1 MLIANY
7 IYIYIYIYIYSYSY
21 IYSYKSISEK
31 RQIGREK
38 KKWQRPRPHFF
49 FSFFFLRSAWKKREI
64 VAPLGVW
71 RLNSVEIDEMGWNRI
86 KLNMVEFN

>member
-1 MLIANY
+1 MATAA
-7 IYIYIYIYIYSYSY
+7 S
-21 IYSYKSISEK
+21 
-31 RQIGREK
+31 
-38 KKWQRPRPHFF
+38 
-49 FSFFFLRSAWKKREI
+49 SFFFFFFFLWSAWKKREI